1 MQSADWPMH
10 GQPVWNLL
18 NSATSGPPVGP
29 KSARKILAST
39 SSMAWCL
46 QATQAISWSS
56 ECSMKVQAPFFSP
69 VLLAVVSNISPRI
82 YWRMPHSLRVVKQA
96 SAHCLPV
103 PRPIFGMT
111 NSISSLPPVTS
122 SVILSLFALSN
133 VRKQLSSPLKERI
146 KLWINSCSTVACF
159 SRLLQRER
167 LMELLN
173 SVTLLMS
180 WPSAFVTVPMTCG
193 SSVWYV

>member
-111 NSISSLPPVTS
+111 NSISSPPPVTS
-122 SVILSLFALSN
+122 TAILSTVSLLS
-133 VRKQLSSPLKERI
+133 V
-146 KLWINSCSTVACF
+146 
-159 SRLLQRER
+159 
-167 LMELLN
+167 
-173 SVTLLMS
+173 MS
-180 WPSAFVTVPMTCG
+180 G
-193 SSVWYV
+193 SSFPAHWRKGLNCE